1 VREPDGK
8 PDVVLLA
15 SGSEFGLA
23 RDAADELELAGVK
36 VRVVSIPCLELFL
49 GEPEEYQQR
58 LVPDDGTLVVA
69 VEAGVGESYRRLV
82 GRRGLVYGIDR
93 FGASAPA
100 ADLAGLLD
108 LTPNALAKKV
118 LANLR

>member
-1 VREPDGK
+1 M
-8 PDVVLLA
+8 
-15 SGSEFGLA
+15 
-23 RDAADELELAGVK
+23 
-36 VRVVSIPCLELFL
+36 
-49 GEPEEYQQR
+49 EYQER

-100 ADLAGLLD
+100 SDLAGLLG
-108 LTPNALAKKV
+108 LTPNALAKQV
-118 LANLR
+118 LETLG